1 MIRLM
6 VVDDNEENLYMLQAL
21 LEGNGYETATARHG
35 VEALLKAYEAPP
47 DLVISDLLM
56 PIMDGFTL
64 LRLWKANERLNHIPF
79 VVYTATY
86 TEPKD
91 ERLAIDMGADA
102 FIIKPAEPE
111 AFIARIKGVLKQ
123 AEADKLKPANE
134 PADTQEVLLKEYA
147 EVLVRKLEKKL
158 LEAEQATLRA
168 QRSEERLLL
177 ALDAGEMGT
186 WDWDLTS
193 GEIALSEGHARLLGL
208 KPEEFDEPL

>member
-1 MIRLM
+1 MAGRDLCARSMRSLKVVEEGRRLMIRLM

-147 EVLVRKLEKKL
+147 EVLVRKLEKNCW
-158 LEAEQATLRA
+158 R
-168 QRSEERLLL
+168 RSRRPC
-177 ALDAGEMGT
+177 ALNEVKNVCCWHLTQVKWARGT
-186 WDWDLTS
+186 
-193 GEIALSEGHARLLGL
+193 GI
-208 KPEEFDEPL
+208 